1 MTHREGFRPDTRSYR
16 TNNPGNV
23 GNTDIGQNNTLDTLA
38 DGVAAQLRYLT
49 RVVNGTHGA
58 YPLNRDK
65 DIKPYYSPEI
75 AKNSRTYGLT
85 PYLPGYKFSPY
96 RGTLEQFIK
105 IYSTGARGGN
115 GYLSDIIS
123 YFKDKGYDI
132 NEKTTLEEIDKLA

>member
-1 MTHREGFRPDTRSYR
+1 MTHREGFRPGTRSYR

-23 GNTDIGQNNTLDTLA
+23 GNTDIGKNNTLATLV

-75 AKNSRTYGLT
+75 ANNSRTYGIT

-123 YFKDKGYDI
+123 YFKDNGYDI